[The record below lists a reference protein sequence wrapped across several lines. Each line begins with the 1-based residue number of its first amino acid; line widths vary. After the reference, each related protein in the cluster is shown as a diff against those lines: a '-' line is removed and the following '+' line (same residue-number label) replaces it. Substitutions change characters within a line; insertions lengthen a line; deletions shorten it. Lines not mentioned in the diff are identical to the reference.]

1 MRWAGACCTMPRIP
15 PSNRC
20 WRRTLTGALLG
31 VALLALLIPAAPA
44 GTACILKPLQPDA
57 LANAARL
64 GVKVFEALEQSAAQV
79 AIVGRVGADLSK
91 YGLRFSH
98 LGFAVRDHRQG
109 RWTLVHLL
117 NRCGTA
123 ESSLYDEGLINFFLD
138 DPFAYEAVIATPK
151 PELQEAL
158 VKALRSDLVWR
169 LHQPRYNTIA
179 HPQSVDFQNSNQWL
193 LELTV
198 AAMAGGAVHRRAE
211 AQQYPL
217 MQAYQPDVVK
227 IDRLARIGGGL
238 FKANLTFTDHPLADR
253 LKGEYRTVTARSVLR
268 FLQQGGMLERLQRLD
283 GQKTP
288 AHDARVDLDRL

>member
-1 MRWAGACCTMPRIP
+1 MLRIP

-20 WRRTLTGALLG
+20 WRQALTGALLG
-31 VALLALLIPAAPA
+31 VVLLALLIPAAPA

-79 AIVGRVGADLSK
+79 AIVGRVGTDLSK

-138 DPFAYEAVIATPK
+138 NPFAYEAVIATPK

-158 VKALRSDLVWR
+158 FKVLRSATKPEIKAAVELMFKVEVE
-169 LHQPRYNTIA
+169 
-179 HPQSVDFQNSNQWL
+179 SVRTLNVKGRAKRFGRSLGRRNHVKKAYVSLKAGQ
-193 LELTV
+193 ELNFV
-198 AAMAGGAVHRRAE
+198 GEGA
-211 AQQYPL
+211 
-217 MQAYQPDVVK
+217 
-227 IDRLARIGGGL
+227 
-238 FKANLTFTDHPLADR
+238 
-253 LKGEYRTVTARSVLR
+253 
-268 FLQQGGMLERLQRLD
+268 
-283 GQKTP
+283 
-288 AHDARVDLDRL
+288 